1 MSRIGRQPIE
11 VPAGVQIELEG
22 NKVSVTG
29 AKGTLM
35 RVFDDPNIKVE
46 QKEKKLFIVRTKES
60 APVRAK
66 HGLYRA
72 LLAGMVSGVAVEF
85 KKTLVL
91 SGVGYRAQIEGKK
104 LVMQLGYSH
113 PIEFVPP
120 AGISFSIE
128 GQNRINV
135 SGIDKQLVGQVAQ
148 NIRYSRPVEPYKAKG
163 VSYDGEHVRR
173 KAGKAA
179 KGAGGGTK

>member
-11 VPAGVQIELEG
+11 VPAGVKVKIDG
-22 NKVSVTG
+22 NKVTVTG
-29 AKGTLM
+29 AKGTLE
-35 RVFDDPNIKVE
+35 RVIDDPNIKVE
-46 QKEKKLFIVRTKES
+46 LKEKTLFVVRTKES

-72 LLAGMVSGVAVEF
+72 LLKGMITGVAVEF
-85 KKTLVL
+85 KKVLLL
-91 SGVGYRAQIEGKK
+91 SGVGYRAQVDGKK

-128 GQNRINV
+128 GQNKISV

-148 NIRYSRPVEPYKAKG
+148 NVRYSRPVEPYKAKG

-179 KGAGGGTK
+179 KSAGGAK